1 MEVLILLT
9 IVIVLISLAVITCYF
24 FTVKS
29 KLSLYINKYEKYEE
43 NEELLMIRYNYVIN
57 LKKLESFTNELFNG
71 EVDDKLI
78 NHIKKYI
85 DKLDSYIYGETYKKT
100 INFENDLL
108 YKTEIIN
115 LDLVF
120 NAYEHFF
127 KKLDKNALKLLND
140 KNKLKLEI
148 EKKEKSLNKIIKTL
162 KKRSENI
169 LKNKEDLDKY
179 YLKIEEIK
187 NDYKEFINKSSII
200 TTLLFIK
207 HGINVIS
214 EKSD

>member
-1 MEVLILLT
+1 MEGLILLT
-9 IVIVLISLAVITCYF
+9 IVIVLIALTVIICYF

-57 LKKLESFTNELFNG
+57 LKKLESFTNELFNS
-71 EVDDKLI
+71 EIDDKLI

-85 DKLDSYIYGETYKKT
+85 EKIDSYIYGETYKKT
-100 INFENDLL
+100 INFENELL
-108 YKTEIIN
+108 YKSEIIN

-120 NAYEHFF
+120 YAYEYFF
-127 KKLDKNALKLLND
+127 NKLDKKTLKVLND
-140 KNKLKLEI
+140 KEKLKLEI
-148 EKKEKSLNKIIKTL
+148 AKKEKNFNKFIKTL
-162 KKRSENI
+162 KKRSEII
-169 LKNKEDLDKY
+169 LKDKNDLDKY
-179 YLKIEEIK
+179 YLRIEEIK
-187 NDYKEFINKSSII
+187 NTYKEYINKTCPI
-200 TTLLFIK
+200 TALLFIR

>member
-1 MEVLILLT
+1 MEGLILLT

-29 KLSLYINKYEKYEE
+29 KLSLCINKYEKYEE

-120 NAYEHFF
+120 HAYEHFF

-140 KNKLKLEI
+140 KKKLKLEI

-162 KKRSENI
+162 KKRSESI

-207 HGINVIS
+207 HGINVIC

>member
-1 MEVLILLT
+1 MEGLILLT
-9 IVIVLISLAVITCYF
+9 IIIVLIALAVITCYF

-57 LKKLESFTNELFNG
+57 LKKLESFTNELFNS
-71 EVDDKLI
+71 EVDDRLI

-85 DKLDSYIYGETYKKT
+85 EKLDSYIYGETYKKT

-120 NAYEHFF
+120 HSYEHFF
-127 KKLDKNALKLLND
+127 KKLDKSTLKLLND
-140 KNKLKLEI
+140 KKKLKSEI
-148 EKKEKSLNKIIKTL
+148 EKKEKNFNKTIKSF
-162 KKRSENI
+162 KKRSDTI

>member
-1 MEVLILLT
+1 MEGLILLT

-108 YKTEIIN
+108 YKTEIIY

-120 NAYEHFF
+120 LAYEHFF

-187 NDYKEFINKSSII
+187 NDYKEFINKCSII

>member
-1 MEVLILLT
+1 MEGLILLT
-9 IVIVLISLAVITCYF
+9 IVIVLIALAVITCYF

-57 LKKLESFTNELFNG
+57 LKKLESFTNELFNS
-71 EVDDKLI
+71 EVDDRLI

-85 DKLDSYIYGETYKKT
+85 EKLDSYIYGETYKKT

-120 NAYEHFF
+120 HSYEHFF
-127 KKLDKNALKLLND
+127 KKLDKSTLKLLND
-140 KNKLKLEI
+140 KKKLKSEI
-148 EKKEKSLNKIIKTL
+148 EKKEKNFNKTIKSF
-162 KKRSENI
+162 KKRSETI
-169 LKNKEDLDKY
+169 LKNKEDLDRY

-187 NDYKEFINKSSII
+187 NAYKDFIDKSSAI
-200 TTLLFIK
+200 TTLLFIR

>member
-1 MEVLILLT
+1 MEGLILLT

-100 INFENDLL
+100 TNFENALL

-115 LDLVF
+115 LYLVF
-120 NAYEHFF
+120 HAYEHFF

>member
-1 MEVLILLT
+1 
-9 IVIVLISLAVITCYF
+9 
-24 FTVKS
+24 
-29 KLSLYINKYEKYEE
+29 
-43 NEELLMIRYNYVIN
+43 MIRYNYVIN

-120 NAYEHFF
+120 HAYEHFF

-187 NDYKEFINKSSII
+187 NDYKEFINKCSII

>member
-1 MEVLILLT
+1 MEGLILLT

-43 NEELLMIRYNYVIN
+43 NEELIMIRYNYVIN

-85 DKLDSYIYGETYKKT
+85 DKLDSYIYGETYEKT

-120 NAYEHFF
+120 HAYEHFF